1 MIFLRKR
8 KGSSSVLVILTFLL
22 LMVFSVLAMSSS
34 YADYRL
40 ASKNAQWTR
49 DYYML
54 EGKAQGIISA
64 FDDIISV
71 NRNDDILVIRETIL
85 KSYPDAIVEINP
97 EGLLVSMILE
107 NESGSKLLLEM
118 ELFDLDRSGFALKS
132 LKSLPED
139 FQYTDVIEFED
150 VEVIGQ

>member
-1 MIFLRKR
+1 MIYLKGR

-40 ASKNAQWTR
+40 AAKNAQWTR
-49 DYYML
+49 DYYDL
-54 EGKAQGIISA
+54 EGKAQGAISA
-64 FDDIISV
+64 LDDIISAD
-71 NRNDDILVIRETIL
+71 RDADITEIRDSIL
-85 KSYPDAIVEINP
+85 KRYPDAVVDIYP

-107 NESGSKLLLEM
+107 NESGIKLLLEL
-118 ELFDLDRSGFALKS
+118 ELFNMDRTGFALKS
-132 LKSLPED
+132 MKSLPED
-139 FQYTDVIEFED
+139 FQYTDGIEFED